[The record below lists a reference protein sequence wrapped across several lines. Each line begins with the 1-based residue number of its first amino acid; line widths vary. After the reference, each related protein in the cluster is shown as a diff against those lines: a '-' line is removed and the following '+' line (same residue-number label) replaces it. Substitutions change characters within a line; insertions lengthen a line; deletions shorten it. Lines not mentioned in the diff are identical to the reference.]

1 MIMKFQLG
9 AICATPGV
17 LALVQDVAEVMPAL
31 TRHASGDWGDVDAED
46 AERNNAAIHDGTRI
60 LSAYALNDQKI
71 WIITEAD
78 RDSTTILLPEE
89 Y

>member
-1 MIMKFQLG
+1 MKFQLG

-17 LALVQDVAEVMPAL
+17 LALVQDVAEIMPAL
-31 TRHASGDWGDVDAED
+31 TRHAEGDSGDVDADD
-46 AERNNAAIHDGTRI
+46 AERNREAIENGDRI
-60 LSAYALNDQKI
+60 LSAYMLNDQKI

-78 RDSTTILLPEE
+78 RESTTILLPEE